1 MDTQF
6 ENFSKI
12 GCLFELFKLM
22 MNPLL
27 NITFFFLTCWYFERK
42 TTVAEA
48 VLNDA
53 NGMNPSDL
61 SAAAKSVYVH
71 PCQMKT
77 YSLNTLIP
85 KSGTQRNL

>member
-27 NITFFFLTCWYFERK
+27 NITFFFLHADILREKQQSPRLCLMTQ
-42 TTVAEA
+42 T
-48 VLNDA
+48 
-53 NGMNPSDL
+53 GMNPSDL